1 MGTDDTH
8 YWVQFML
15 QTQFSLTGLHITY
28 ALVDTVYDVHP
39 ILHITIHK
47 CFLVQVLYHMK
58 GNDKKCRE
66 FLFPALRYQSMLYTA
81 ALCLFNRHSFDSIVE
96 TSNKVLPN
104 TQPPYM
110 FPHCILV

>member
-1 MGTDDTH
+1 MGTIDTH

-15 QTQFSLTGLHITY
+15 QTQFSLTGLHITH
-28 ALVDTVYDVHP
+28 ALVDTVYAVHP
-39 ILHITIHK
+39 ILHIK
-47 CFLVQVLYHMK
+47 CFLVKVLYLMK
-58 GNDKKCRE
+58 GNDKKFLE
-66 FLFPALRYQSMLYTA
+66 FLFPAIRYQSMLYTA

-104 TQPPYM
+104 AQPPYT